1 MEKLRLVGLG
11 QTLTKQCRT
20 CDVCKPEEDFYKD
33 GAGRK
38 SQCKTCQNAYK
49 QTRRKSNKDISR
61 HESFIQKYG
70 ITLDQWNQRF
80 ADQLGRCKICRAALP
95 ERGTMVHTDHCH
107 NHGEVRGILCHHCN
121 TGLGKF
127 KDNPATLRRAAEYIE
142 TDTEL
147 HYVGQRQSIDDT
159 GNLGVLGRVGA
170 FLQRLIARG
179 RSYTGW

>member
-11 QTLTKQCRT
+11 QILTKQCRT

-38 SQCKTCQNAYK
+38 SQCKACQNAYK
-49 QTRRKSNKDISR
+49 QARRRSNKDINR
-61 HESFIQKYG
+61 HEGFTQKYG

-80 ADQLGRCKICRAALP
+80 ADQLGRCKICREALP
-95 ERGTMVHTDHCH
+95 ARGHMVHTDHCH

-142 TDTEL
+142 TDTEQ
-147 HYVGQRQSIDDT
+147 HYVGQRQSTDDS
-159 GNLGVLGRVGA
+159 NHDSVLVRISSFV
-170 FLQRLIARG
+170 QRLIARVRG
-179 RSYTGW
+179 DKG